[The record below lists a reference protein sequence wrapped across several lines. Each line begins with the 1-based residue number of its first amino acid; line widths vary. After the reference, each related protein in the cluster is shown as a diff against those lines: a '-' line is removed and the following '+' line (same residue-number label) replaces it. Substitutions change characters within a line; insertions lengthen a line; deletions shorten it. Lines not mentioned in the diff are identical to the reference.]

1 MSDKSFLH
9 EQIRKGFSDDPWHGP
24 STLSLLEELTAQEAA
39 ARPIPEGHSIWE
51 IVLHMISWQNEVRR
65 RLAGNPPAEPEEGD
79 WPKVGKV
86 SETRWRQDLERL
98 GASLTDLLDMLDSLQ
113 EKDLDRIGGG
123 LSDRDPA
130 LGTGVT
136 LRAMVNGLVQHN
148 AYHSGQIAL
157 LRKALEV
164 G

>member
-1 MSDKSFLH
+1 MSDRQFLR

-24 STLSLLEELTAQEAA
+24 STLSLLEDLTAGEAA
-39 ARPIPEGHSIWE
+39 AHAVPRGHSIWE
-51 IVLHMISWQNEVRR
+51 IVLHMISWHNEVRR
-65 RLAGNPPAEPEEGD
+65 RLSGNPPAMPEEGD
-79 WPKVGKV
+79 WPRVGRV

-98 GASLTDLLDMLDSLQ
+98 GASLTELLGTLDGLR
-113 EKDLDRIGGG
+113 EDDLDRIGGS

-157 LRKALEV
+157 LRKALKDD
-164 G
+164 

>member
-1 MSDKSFLH
+1 MSDKSFLR

-24 STLSLLEELTAQEAA
+24 ATLDLLEDLTARQAA
-39 ARPIPEGHSIWE
+39 AHPVPEAHSVWE
-51 IVLHMISWQNEVRR
+51 IVLHMISWQAEVRR
-65 RLAGNPPAEPEEGD
+65 RLAGNPPAMPQEGD
-79 WPKVGKV
+79 WPEVGKV
-86 SETRWRQDLERL
+86 SEARWKQDRERL
-98 GASLTDLLDMLDSLQ
+98 EASLTELLNTLDGLSEQ
-113 EKDLDRIGGG
+113 DLDRIGGG

-148 AYHSGQIAL
+148 AYHSGQIAI
-157 LRKALEV
+157 LRKALEA